1 MKSKKGFLSTKT
13 IIIIILAIVLL
24 GITITGT
31 ILFLRDSNKAEDMSK
46 NIVSNLVVE
55 GANDTAFEEQQ
66 STAEQQVAQE
76 EIENINKKENVEESL
91 NQIRPTETIST
102 TNVNTANTIMP
113 IENENRAIEPLVSTV
128 ERERVISE
136 ETTLSWNDIELNEGL
151 AATDLFINYQNLKYK
166 VEYYFDGVIDEKL
179 TEEFSKNKKVK

>member
-76 EIENINKKENVEESL
+76 EIENINKKW
-91 NQIRPTETIST
+91 R
-102 TNVNTANTIMP
+102 
-113 IENENRAIEPLVSTV
+113 
-128 ERERVISE
+128 
-136 ETTLSWNDIELNEGL
+136 
-151 AATDLFINYQNLKYK
+151 K
-166 VEYYFDGVIDEKL
+166 
-179 TEEFSKNKKVK
+179 